1 MIDRNLYEEFQKLR
15 SCVMEDV
22 TETTGDCGT
31 PESRLVENVL
41 AATELSEEERNRRHQ
56 AVMDYINSP
65 KAQEYYKL
73 LRRNEANP
81 FNALFY
87 DKEKLTEESIA
98 ERVKKASRFFDLPIP
113 TMIDSCDS
121 LASITFPD
129 SDKRSEIRYDVSKL
143 EEIGINN
150 LDAFDAVMTHELSH
164 QLLKDEEFNFCVNT
178 RWSNELACDFISGAR
193 CSVDRIATGKYKYAV
208 SIMKES
214 ITHPGGEIRIK
225 AVQSG
230 YEFAE
235 WLFEQGIRATIK
247 NILHGINQ
255 FLCIY
260 SKELNESYRNYL
272 NSQSESVGQI
282 DVMALPDDNLL
293 KQKIIKHINETNT

>member
-15 SCVMEDV
+15 SCDIEEATGATEDF
-22 TETTGDCGT
+22 GT
-31 PESRLVENVL
+31 PESRLIENVL
-41 AATELSEEERNRRHQ
+41 AATELSEEELNRRHQ
-56 AVMDYINSP
+56 EMKDYMNSP
-65 KAQEYYKL
+65 EAQEFYKL

-113 TMIDSCDS
+113 IMIDSCDS
-121 LASITFPD
+121 LASITFSD

-150 LDAFDAVMTHELSH
+150 VDAFDALITHELSH
-164 QLLKDEEFNFCVNT
+164 RMLKDIVYNYCENS

-214 ITHPGGEIRIK
+214 ITHPGGEMRVK
-225 AVQSG
+225 AVQAG

-247 NILHGINQ
+247 IIMHGINQ
-255 FLCIY
+255 FLCIN
-260 SKELNESYRNYL
+260 SKELNESYRNYV
-272 NSQSESVGQI
+272 NSQSELVGQI
-282 DVMALPDDNLL
+282 DVKALPDDNLL